1 MSSPKHHIAVQGLWK
16 VFGDQPERA
25 TEAPYAAHSRQDIQ
39 EELGLVVALRDV
51 TLTVDPGQV
60 FVVMGLSGSGKSTLV
75 RCLIKLLA
83 PTMGQV
89 QFDGEQVFDYAQDD
103 LIQFR
108 RRKVAMVFQHYGLLP
123 HRRVLDN
130 VAYGLEVQG
139 MDEATRHRAAAE
151 AIQIVGLRGWED
163 YYPRE
168 MSGGMRQ
175 RVGLARALAV
185 NADVLLMDEPFS
197 GLDPLIRREMQDL
210 LISLQSDL
218 NKTIVFITHDLD
230 EALKVGDRIAI
241 MRDGEIVQMG
251 SPEEIVIQPE
261 DDYVAEFVQDVSPA
275 KVIRARAIMQEPTAV
290 FAGQR
295 DPQAALQAMQA
306 NGADWLF
313 LLNSDGRLRG
323 VLDWDKAS
331 RLSSERGAGLQDVP
345 MTEAWTISPDDSIED
360 IVPKAAQTE
369 LPLAVVDEQGRLM
382 GAVDRTALLSG
393 LARGSHSEAAAD
405 PRPEGVATGTDRFQP
420 VAAQS
425 GLTAAEM
432 QHGAEMTDRWPRL
445 RPYVFGA
452 LALLACLILCL
463 ILWQP
468 GMTFP
473 VEWGKPI
480 GIQVDQ
486 WVLWLT
492 INGSWFFDGAKN
504 AITRALV
511 ILEDILLWIPWPV
524 VILGVVLTAWK
535 VSGRNM
541 ALFAAFSMLFVGLMG
556 RLPGGTGTLWE
567 GAMETMALIMVSV
580 TISLL
585 VGIPLGIAGSRS
597 AFWDALMRPILDGM
611 QTMPSFVYLVPG
623 ILFFGLGNVPAI
635 MATVIYAVPPVIRLT
650 NLGIRQVSSEV
661 VEAARAF
668 GTTPLQ
674 LLVKV
679 QVPLALPTIMAGIN
693 QTTMLAL
700 SMVVIASLVGAGGL
714 GESVLRALGRQEA
727 GNSAIA
733 GFSIVLMAIIIDRVM
748 QAAAR
753 ERQRVL
759 MEPEG

>member
-1 MSSPKHHIAVQGLWK
+1 MSNPKHHIEVQGLWK

-25 TEAPYAAHSRQDIQ
+25 TEPQYAAQSRKDIQ

-51 TLTVDPGQV
+51 TLNVDPGQV

-75 RCLIKLLA
+75 RCLIKLIE

-89 QFDGEQVFDYAQDD
+89 QFDGERVFDYEQDD

-108 RRKVAMVFQHYGLLP
+108 RRKVAMVFQSYGLLP

-139 MDEATRHRAAAE
+139 MDEATRYREAAK
-151 AIQIVGLRGWED
+151 AIQIVGLSGWED

-168 MSGGMRQ
+168 MSGGMQQ

-251 SPEEIVIQPE
+251 SPEEIVTQPE
-261 DDYVAEFVQDVSPA
+261 DDYVAEFVQDVSQA

-290 FAGQR
+290 FTEQR

-306 NGADWLF
+306 SGSDWLF
-313 LLNSDGRLRG
+313 LLNSDGMLRG
-323 VLDWDKAS
+323 VLDQGKVA
-331 RLSSERGAGLQDVP
+331 RLSSERVASLQDVSVAE
-345 MTEAWTISPDDSIED
+345 TWTISPDDSIED

-369 LPLAVVDEQGRLM
+369 LPLAVVDKQGRLM
-382 GAVDRTALLSG
+382 GEVDRTALLSG
-393 LARGSHSEAAAD
+393 LARGSHSEADAD
-405 PRPEGVATGTDRFQP
+405 PRQEDGLTGTDQSKP

-425 GLTAAEM
+425 DMSVLSAAEM
-432 QHGAEMTDRWPRL
+432 TARWHRL
-445 RPYVFGA
+445 RPYVFGS
-452 LALLACLILCL
+452 LALLASLVLCL
-463 ILWQP
+463 IIWQP
-468 GMTFP
+468 GMQFP
-473 VEWGKPI
+473 VEWGRPI

-504 AITRALV
+504 VITRVLV
-511 ILEDILLWIPWPV
+511 FLEDILLWIPWPV
-524 VILGVVLTAWK
+524 TILGVTLTAWK
-535 VSGRNM
+535 VSGRGM
-541 ALFAAFSMLFVGLMG
+541 ALFAAVSMLLVGLMG
-556 RLPGGTGTLWE
+556 RLPGGTSTLWE
-567 GAMETMALIMVSV
+567 GTMETMALIMVSV
-580 TISLL
+580 IISLL
-585 VGIPLGIAGSRS
+585 IGIPLGIAGSRS
-597 AFWDALMRPILDGM
+597 TFWDALMRPILDGM

-661 VEAARAF
+661 VEAAQAF

-700 SMVVIASLVGAGGL
+700 SMAVIASLVGAGGL

-733 GFSIVLMAIIIDRVM
+733 GFSIVLMAIIIDRIT

-759 MEPEG
+759 MGDG